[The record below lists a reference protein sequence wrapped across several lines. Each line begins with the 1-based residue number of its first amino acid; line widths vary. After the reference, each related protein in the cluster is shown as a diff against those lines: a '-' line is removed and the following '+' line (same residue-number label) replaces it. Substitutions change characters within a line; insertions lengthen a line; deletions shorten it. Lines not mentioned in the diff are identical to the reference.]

1 MILTHYY
8 DIVNCQFIT
17 GGFNF
22 YYEITS
28 IYLKGYIALFN
39 YLDQLRFDDSER
51 SIKELAV
58 DVLMN
63 KVSDTNN
70 DIRLRQVEYV

>member
-1 MILTHYY
+1 MNGKL
-8 DIVNCQFIT
+8 
-17 GGFNF
+17 
-22 YYEITS
+22 
-28 IYLKGYIALFN
+28 N

-63 KVSDTNN
+63 KVSDDTNN

>member
-1 MILTHYY
+1 MKRWL
-8 DIVNCQFIT
+8 NR
-17 GGFNF
+17 F
-22 YYEITS
+22 YGISTK
-28 IYLKGYIALFN
+28 YLEGYIALFN

-58 DVLMN
+58 DVLIN

>member
-1 MILTHYY
+1 M
-8 DIVNCQFIT
+8 
-17 GGFNF
+17 
-22 YYEITS
+22 
-28 IYLKGYIALFN
+28 FN

-63 KVSDTNN
+63 KVSDTNM

>member
-1 MILTHYY
+1 M
-8 DIVNCQFIT
+8 
-17 GGFNF
+17 
-22 YYEITS
+22 
-28 IYLKGYIALFN
+28 FN

-51 SIKELAV
+51 SIKELSV